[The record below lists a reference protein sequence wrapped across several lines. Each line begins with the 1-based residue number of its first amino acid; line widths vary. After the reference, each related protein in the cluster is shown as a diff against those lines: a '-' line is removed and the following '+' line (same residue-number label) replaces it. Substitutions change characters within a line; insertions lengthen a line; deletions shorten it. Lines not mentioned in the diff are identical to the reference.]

1 VARIRSIKPEFW
13 TSEQV
18 MSCSVAARLLF
29 IGLWNFCDDCGHH
42 PLAPNQIKA
51 LIFPCDSLI
60 TQEAVQ
66 EMIDELSV
74 NGLVT
79 IYAVEGRKYLEVT
92 GWRHQKIDK
101 PQKPK
106 FPQPIA
112 EHSTNPPR
120 TLATERNT
128 EYIIDG
134 SATEPDK
141 DEIRERGAL
150 SLNVDDAGMKAKK
163 VSVVVVEPAPTSIV
177 RRNASIDPNYRPPEH
192 LVEVCR
198 TDGATDAVIEHE
210 LRMFIATKQEQSA
223 LSDNWDASWVKWWG
237 RWKERKAKDAPKASV
252 RTEVNGPADWDSA
265 CITWTKFG
273 RWPRSGMGGEPGM
286 LSCRCPPEI
295 LRKHGVDPS
304 TGVKTRQAI
313 ESKFDVRIQERSLHR
328 T

>member
-1 VARIRSIKPEFW
+1 
-13 TSEQV
+13 
-18 MSCSVAARLLF
+18 
-29 IGLWNFCDDCGHH
+29 
-42 PLAPNQIKA
+42 
-51 LIFPCDSLI
+51 
-60 TQEAVQ
+60 
-66 EMIDELSV
+66 
-74 NGLVT
+74 
-79 IYAVEGRKYLEVT
+79 
-92 GWRHQKIDK
+92 
-101 PQKPK
+101 
-106 FPQPIA
+106 
-112 EHSTNPPR
+112 
-120 TLATERNT
+120 
-128 EYIIDG
+128 
-134 SATEPDK
+134 
-141 DEIRERGAL
+141 
-150 SLNVDDAGMKAKK
+150 
-163 VSVVVVEPAPTSIV
+163 
-177 RRNASIDPNYRPPEH
+177 
-192 LVEVCR
+192 
-198 TDGATDAVIEHE
+198 VIEHE